1 LATSLYSDVAVIAG
15 SGMQEYLFP
24 VTVTNAYTDLTVSIV
39 ANESPRPGF
48 TYTNTILYSNLGS
61 QTTSG
66 TVSFT
71 HDPSVTVIGNSQSGV
86 VNTTNGFSYNFTN
99 LLPFEVREIT
109 VTMEVALIPVVA
121 LGDLVTTTAN
131 ITPIAG
137 DVAPENN
144 SSLLAQEIIGSY
156 DPNDKMESRGSQI
169 LMADFTS
176 EDYFYYTIRF
186 ENTGTA
192 DAINVRISDGLEAG
206 LDAASIRMIGASHEY
221 VLDRLDNQLTWNF
234 ANIMLPASID
244 NPEGAKGYVH
254 FKVKPMPGFLV
265 GDIISNTASIFFDFN
280 PAIIT
285 NTFTS
290 TFVPELGTE
299 EASFKNFKVYP
310 NPANDRIFVAAD
322 SNIETVTIYDLLG
335 KTVLNSSINSN
346 TASIDVSGIS
356 AGLYLLEVSNGNVKQ
371 VSKLVIE

>member
-1 LATSLYSDVAVIAG
+1 
-15 SGMQEYLFP
+15 
-24 VTVTNAYTDLTVSIV
+24 
-39 ANESPRPGF
+39 
-48 TYTNTILYSNLGS
+48 
-61 QTTSG
+61 
-66 TVSFT
+66 
-71 HDPSVTVIGNSQSGV
+71 
-86 VNTTNGFSYNFTN
+86 
-99 LLPFEVREIT
+99 
-109 VTMEVALIPVVA
+109 
-121 LGDLVTTTAN
+121 
-131 ITPIAG
+131 
-137 DVAPENN
+137 
-144 SSLLAQEIIGSY
+144 
-156 DPNDKMESRGSQI
+156 MESRGSQI

-192 DAINVRISDGLEAG
+192 DAINVRISDVLEAG

-221 VLDRLDNQLTWNF
+221 VLDRIDNQLTWNF

-254 FKVKPMPGFLV
+254 FKVKPMPGFQV
-265 GDIISNTASIFFDFN
+265 GDMISNTASIFFDFN

-310 NPANDRIFVAAD
+310 NPANDRVFVAAD
-322 SNIETVTIYDLLG
+322 SNIETVMIYDLLG